1 LDRKKDLIIRGGMNI
16 YPREIEG
23 VLYQHPAVREA
34 SVVGIPDRIRGE
46 EVKVYVSV
54 KDGEALTPEDI
65 RAFLEAR
72 VARYK
77 WPKEV
82 EVLEDLPKGPT
93 GKILK
98 RELKLR
104 VADQA

>member
-1 LDRKKDLIIRGGMNI
+1 MNI
-16 YPREIEG
+16 YPREIEE